1 MYDLGEKSTKYFL
14 NLEKPRAILSVM
26 HSVIINQ
33 DEIRG
38 KVEIYK
44 PIFSFCQSLF
54 SHKVQIQTD
63 ETEAHL
69 KNIPLPKTGKEII
82 LKDKGDAKHLFI
94 FDHDIAK

>member
-14 NLEKPRAILSVM
+14 NLEKPRAVLSVM
-26 HSVIINQ
+26 YSVIINQ

-63 ETEAHL
+63 ETGL
-69 KNIPLPKTGKEII
+69 FKKYTFTKNAERNYFERQRECKT
-82 LKDKGDAKHLFI
+82 FI
-94 FDHDIAK
+94 YF